1 MTKKKGKVPKRIGG
15 VKIPKE
21 LRRKG
26 DALIDRVSSPAGREM
41 LAAGL
46 SMAVAAASAAVVKAR
61 AEREARSAPP
71 TPPVPPGPPVPPRA
85 PQGTHKAPDPQ
96 VIADA
101 VGQAAELVLA
111 RLFGGKKAG

>member
-26 DALIDRVSSPAGREM
+26 DALIDRANSPAGREM
-41 LAAGL
+41 IAAGL
-46 SMAVAAASAAVVKAR
+46 SIAAAAASAAVVKAR

-71 TPPVPPGPPVPPRA
+71 TPPVPPTA
-85 PQGTHKAPDPQ
+85 PQGTHKASDPQ
-96 VIADA
+96 AIADA
-101 VGQAAELVLA
+101 VGQATEMVLG
-111 RLFGGKKAG
+111 RLFGGRKAG